1 MAKFTTLVELESGRR
16 KNGVI
21 NMQQWMPGETGLVV
35 MEGTETVV
43 ENNGLDP
50 LVGSI
55 LDNNIVA
62 LTVDVSNPV
71 PN

>member
-1 MAKFTTLVELESGRR
+1 
-16 KNGVI
+16 
-21 NMQQWMPGETGLVV
+21 MQQWMPGATGLVV